1 MNEQTNDLLKEKQ
14 NWPEEEPEESVFP
27 LSMKKI
33 DGIIE
38 QEEN

>member
-1 MNEQTNDLLKEKQ
+1 MNEQTNHLLKEKQ
-14 NWPEEEPEESVFP
+14 NWPEEPEESVFP